1 MKTFCVWVG
10 IEEHDILFPI
20 YNPQWNGKT
29 CGDIIQ
35 MIKEQTSI
43 PDLTSLWIDN
53 SVCDPNDLI
62 LEFIT
67 DETVSLISIT
77 TADHVLTTDSS
88 LTIRLFL
95 TTSIQALLEGISL
108 RIPANITSEQFIEM
122 IHNCFLDESKDSYDV
137 DLYLPGARLFTENTV
152 LFHIRQVPMRKPHFY
167 AVIHK
172 PVENI
177 DDIIAMKN
185 ISPLVCPFF
194 QASLTGASQMWAL
207 LYWVASKAESENLIA
222 SLASNYRFGPM
233 ITSLVALSKRLKMT
247 KRKFLAITAT
257 LQTIV
262 VGTLSFDPIE
272 SLNHTLE
279 CLSAI
284 TSMGA
289 RRSQLTTIYQEAR
302 LIELYKECEM
312 GCLIAWAPDLFE
324 VDVAPIFQRQLCD
337 EDVLDI
343 FKSSSFL
350 RPVEIYGLFRAEL
363 PCISKRGEET
373 VFCLNLDGK
382 VGLLQMNKP
391 VETLEPR
398 NAFSKAMS
406 AEECS
411 LQIGR
416 SKVEQIV
423 CIFVERSSLSLK
435 HWEMFERFLQ
445 EYDTQSVVFRSSTIH
460 GIFAFNS
467 VPGATSWFT
476 TAGANITDA
485 ISSAPHEGESCLYDA
500 ISLGIDALYAFN
512 AASQGPYYLSAKLR
526 LVMVAVGKD
535 SGSLTDYNVLVGKVK
550 ESGVLLDALLLE
562 PPEGEK
568 IQRLCH
574 LTGGSCVVADSE
586 EKLTQIVKSEA
597 FLSSSY
603 RHIAVSDNGSV
614 DDIFPNAY
622 KVLGN
627 RVERLFSVPDFE
639 SVSTKK
645 LETNNRMKRIR
656 EELKLASE
664 VNDPNIDILFTQR
677 IDDWRAFLRGPEGTP
692 YAGKWF
698 YMLISFPPEYPKDP
712 PVFRFHSVP
721 LHVNVAKEGHICAN
735 LLSVDYSPQCT
746 VTGLLYA
753 ILLLLGEPNYDDP
766 MDPDIIALYRK
777 DPKNFAACA
786 REQAEEYGKDSVEE
800 WRAIIQGE
808 K

>member
-1 MKTFCVWVG
+1 MKTSCVWVG
-10 IEEHDILFPI
+10 IEEHGILFPV

-29 CGDIIQ
+29 CGDIVQ
-35 MIKEQTSI
+35 MIKDQTGMS
-43 PDLTSLWIDN
+43 DLTSLWIDN
-53 SVCDPNDLI
+53 SVCNPNDLI
-62 LEFIT
+62 LEFLT

-77 TADHVLTTDSS
+77 TADHVLPKDSS
-88 LTIRLFL
+88 LNIRLFL
-95 TTSIQALLEGISL
+95 NTSMQALLEGISL
-108 RIPANITSEQFIEM
+108 QIPANITSEQFIEM
-122 IHNCFLDESKDSYDV
+122 IHKCFLDESKDSYDV
-137 DLYLPGARLFTENTV
+137 DLYCPGARLFTENTV
-152 LFHIRQVPMRKPHFY
+152 LFHIQQFPMRKPHFY

-177 DDIIAMKN
+177 DDIIPMKN
-185 ISPLVCPFF
+185 ISSLVCPLF

-233 ITSLVALSKRLKMT
+233 ITSLVSLSRRMKMT

-257 LQTIV
+257 LQTII
-262 VGTLSFDPIE
+262 VGILSFDPIE
-272 SLNHTLE
+272 SLDHTLE

-284 TSMGA
+284 ASMGA
-289 RRSQLTTIYQEAR
+289 RQSQFTTIYQEAK
-302 LIELYKECEM
+302 LIELYNEREM
-312 GCLIAWAPDLFE
+312 GCLIAWAPDLFDI
-324 VDVAPIFQRQLCD
+324 DVAPIFQRQLCD
-337 EDVLDI
+337 QDVLDI
-343 FKSSSFL
+343 FKSTYFL
-350 RPVEIYGLFRAEL
+350 RPVEIYGLYKAGL

-373 VFCLNLDGK
+373 VFCLGLNDK
-382 VGLLQMNKP
+382 VGLLQMNKAL
-391 VETLEPR
+391 ETLQPR

-406 AEECS
+406 AEDCS

-416 SKVEQIV
+416 NKVEQIV
-423 CIFVERSSLSLK
+423 CILVERSSLSSK

-445 EYDTQSVVFRSSTIH
+445 EYDNQSVVFRTSTIH
-460 GIFAFNS
+460 CIFAFNT

-476 TAGANITDA
+476 TAGASITGA
-485 ISSAPHEGESCLYDA
+485 ISSVPHDGKSCLYDA

-512 AASQGPYYLSAKLR
+512 STSQGPYYLSAKLR

-535 SGSLTDYNVLVGKVK
+535 SGSITDYNCLVSKAK

-562 PPEGEK
+562 PPEGEQ
-568 IQRLCH
+568 IPRLCH

-603 RHIAVSDNGSV
+603 RHIAVSDSGSV

-622 KVLGN
+622 KVLGD
-627 RVERLFSVPDFE
+627 RVERLFSVPDFDMC
-639 SVSTKK
+639 TKK

-656 EELKLASE
+656 EELKLASGF
-664 VNDPNIDILFTQR
+664 NDPNIEILFTKR
-677 IDDWRAFLRGPEGTP
+677 IDDWRAFLRGPDGTP

-721 LHVNVAKEGHICAN
+721 LHINVAKEGHICAN

-766 MDPDIIALYRK
+766 MDPDIMALYRE
-777 DPKNFAACA
+777 DPKHFEECA
-786 REQAEEYGKDSVEE
+786 RQQAEEYGKDSVEE
-800 WRAIIQGE
+800 WREIIQGE